1 VAFEFFKV
9 PVHAPGAFADEL
21 NAFIAGHKVASVRKK
36 FVDCGEN
43 SFWAICVDYQLNG
56 DAAATGSNAAISRNR
71 IDYKTILPADEFVV
85 FSQLRELR
93 KELALAESVPVY
105 VLFSNE
111 QLAQMVQRRCRS
123 KSDLA
128 QIEGVGETK
137 IEKYAERMLP
147 LLLRLEAK
155 PDAASDKPV

>member
-1 VAFEFFKV
+1 MAFEFFKV
-9 PVHAPGAFADEL
+9 PVHDPGAFAGEL
-21 NAFIAGHKVASVRKK
+21 NAFIAGHKVASIRKK

-43 SFWAICVDYQLNG
+43 SFWAICVDYQLHG
-56 DAAATGSNAAISRNR
+56 EAAATASNANTSRNR

-123 KSDLA
+123 KGDLA
-128 QIEGVGETK
+128 QIDGIGETK
-137 IEKYAERMLP
+137 IERYAERMLP